1 MDRTI
6 TNASQA
12 RVWRG
17 TIPVQFLYT
26 AGVAGERF
34 FQTLRTKGVFAVTTC
49 AECRI
54 TYLPPRLYC
63 ERCFADLSET
73 WKDVPP
79 TGRVHTYTV
88 VHQDEDGRPL
98 DHPQI
103 VAVVR
108 IDGTDGGLVGRLLDV
123 RPQDV
128 RLELPVEAV
137 LLAPRRRRGTLDDI
151 AGFAARRELP
161 QPRRRR

>member
-6 TNASQA
+6 THASQA

-17 TIPVQFLYT
+17 RIPVQFLYT

-63 ERCFADLSET
+63 EQCFADLSDA
-73 WKDVPP
+73 WKEVAP

-88 VHQDEDGRPL
+88 AHEDEDGRPA
-98 DHPQI
+98 DPPQ
-103 VAVVR
+103 VVVFVR
-108 IDGTDGGLVGRLLDV
+108 IDGTDGGLVGRLLNV
-123 RPQDV
+123 RPRDV

-137 LLAPRRRRGTLDDI
+137 LVPPRRRRGTLDDI
-151 AGFAARRELP
+151 VGFAARRDLP
-161 QPRRRR
+161 QPRRR